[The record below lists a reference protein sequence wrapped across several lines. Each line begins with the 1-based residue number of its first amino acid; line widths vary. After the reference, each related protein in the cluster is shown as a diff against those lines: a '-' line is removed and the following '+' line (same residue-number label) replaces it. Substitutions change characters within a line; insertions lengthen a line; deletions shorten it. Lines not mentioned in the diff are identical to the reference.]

1 MTHAPRAIDG
11 DRVAAH
17 ERVARI
23 PEVEIGDFLLQP
35 SYGSPSRFR
44 QGWEG
49 YKPRPV
55 SGRDRGR
62 QSAPRLASRWRACA
76 PVSFE
81 ERTVRRVANY
91 QKRMVGIMRNL

>member
-1 MTHAPRAIDG
+1 MQVPVVEWVDHFRVSWMTHAPRAIDG

-44 QGWEG
+44 QGW
-49 YKPRPV
+49 R
-55 SGRDRGR
+55 RDTNHGP
-62 QSAPRLASRWRACA
+62 SAGETGADSPRL
-76 PVSFE
+76 V
-81 ERTVRRVANY
+81 
-91 QKRMVGIMRNL
+91 